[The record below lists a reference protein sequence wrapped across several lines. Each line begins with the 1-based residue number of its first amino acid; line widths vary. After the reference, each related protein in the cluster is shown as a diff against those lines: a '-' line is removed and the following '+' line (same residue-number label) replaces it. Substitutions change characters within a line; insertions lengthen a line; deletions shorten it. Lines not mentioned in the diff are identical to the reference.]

1 MDAQFIKWLQ
11 EKVGIPEVELEE
23 ATKTEM
29 FEQILE
35 YEGIIGYQH
44 WILEV
49 IRQIWEINLKEEQNE
64 S

>member
-1 MDAQFIKWLQ
+1 MDKHFIRWLL
-11 EKVGIPEVELEE
+11 EEVGIPEVELEE
-23 ATKTEM
+23 ANKTEL

-49 IRQIWEINLKEEQNE
+49 IRQIWGIDLKEE
-64 S
+64 